1 MREWIGDIRNVPVSL
16 PIRTVGE
23 NPKRN
28 KDRRL
33 NFTSM
38 KRDRD
43 KEGNRDR
50 NIDDYREKERA
61 RERQRQKRSLR
72 EIKKDQ
78 FGVSVGKV
86 NKTRN
91 AEKNTVRKPFCM

>member
-33 NFTSM
+33 NFTSL

-61 RERQRQKRSLR
+61 RERDRDRNEDTKRD
-72 EIKKDQ
+72 KKRINLE
-78 FGVSVGKV
+78 S
-86 NKTRN
+86 
-91 AEKNTVRKPFCM
+91 ALEK